1 MLPQARATCG
11 CARPPG
17 PRTHPHPS
25 PGAAHLTR
33 VWLRGRLGPYADVRA
48 FQDTTHTDILTD
60 PRVVAVLVDIAEA
73 HSSKASAAWTSLG
86 KSMAGSRH
94 GAGSGT
100 GSLAGAVPGP
110 CALVGPGRRSVRG
123 PVCGARRR
131 PWATYCHGCGAAPSS
146 SIRRPGAGSSLA
158 LRYRMQPVHEVA
170 CRGRALLSSISKQRL
185 VVGKGPQF
193 GQAECICISC
203 LPVTLRCT
211 YENSATSLRL
221 GACIEPTHH

>member
-86 KSMAGSRH
+86 KKHGWLAAWGRVWDRIFGRR
-94 GAGSGT
+94 GAGALRAGW
-100 GSLAGAVPGP
+100 AGACGGRCAARGGARGQRTVMAAARPRRQAYGAQERGQAWRLDIGCSPCTRLHVVEERCFQASASRGSWSGKGHSLGKQSVFASPVSLSP
-110 CALVGPGRRSVRG
+110 CAALTR
-123 PVCGARRR
+123 
-131 PWATYCHGCGAAPSS
+131 
-146 SIRRPGAGSSLA
+146 IRRPACGWA
-158 LRYRMQPVHEVA
+158 PV
-170 CRGRALLSSISKQRL
+170 
-185 VVGKGPQF
+185 
-193 GQAECICISC
+193 
-203 LPVTLRCT
+203 
-211 YENSATSLRL
+211 
-221 GACIEPTHH
+221 

>member
-86 KSMAGSRH
+86 KKHGWLAAWGRVWDRIFGRR
-94 GAGSGT
+94 GAGALRAGWA
-100 GSLAGAVPGP
+100 GPKERAGAGVRREAAP
-110 CALVGPGRRSVRG
+110 VGNVLSWLRRG
-123 PVCGARRR
+123 PVVKH
-131 PWATYCHGCGAAPSS
+131 TAPRS
-146 SIRRPGAGSSLA
+146 G
-158 LRYRMQPVHEVA
+158 V
-170 CRGRALLSSISKQRL
+170 K
-185 VVGKGPQF
+185 
-193 GQAECICISC
+193 
-203 LPVTLRCT
+203 
-211 YENSATSLRL
+211 L
-221 GACIEPTHH
+221 GA